1 MEEKQNI
8 VWKEKFMLSINEAA
22 EYFNIGTNKLREMVK
37 EPECDFVLYVGKR
50 TLIKRERLENYLN
63 QIVYLSREDSHFCK
77 W

>member
-22 EYFNIGTNKLREMVK
+22 EYFNIGTNKLRERVK

-63 QIVYLSREDSHFCK
+63 QIVYL
-77 W
+77 

>member
-1 MEEKQNI
+1 MEEKQKVI
-8 VWKEKFMLSINEAA
+8 WKEKFMLTISEAA

-63 QIVYLSREDSHFCK
+63 QIVYL
-77 W
+77 

>member
-37 EPECDFVLYVGKR
+37 EPECDFVLYVEKR
-50 TLIKRERLENYLN
+50 TLIKRERLENYLDR
-63 QIVYLSREDSHFCK
+63 IVYL
-77 W
+77 